1 MSEIVQYVLVFA
13 AVLALILIGLKLFKV
28 TLKTILT
35 VAINAIIGGAA
46 IWLLNLIPAVNI
58 PLTWWTAI
66 PVGIF
71 GIPAVLV
78 LLIIGLFEF
87 AQGLP
92 LAGVCAVKKSLTYVR
107 DFFIL

>member
-78 LLIIGLFEF
+78 LLIIGLFLF

>member
-78 LLIIGLFEF
+78 LLIIGLF
-87 AQGLP
+87 
-92 LAGVCAVKKSLTYVR
+92 
-107 DFFIL
+107 